1 MKDIVLLGPTAVG
14 KTEFAIKLAMKIDAE
29 IISADSVQIHK
40 YLDIGSAKPTKKEQ
54 SLVKHHLIDI
64 KKPDE
69 SFSAGEFVGAVNKI
83 VEQIHIRGK
92 NVIIVGGSGFYVNSL
107 LFGLDGI
114 EPVDLKIKRF
124 FDDINDI
131 YCSEYLY
138 KWLSVIDKNWAEKI
152 HKNDSQRIKRGLSVY
167 VSTGKLLS
175 ECFTAAKSLSDHFS
189 VFILFAE
196 KNFLDKRIERRAEKM
211 IQSGLIDE
219 VKKLIYMG
227 YAQTAPLKSIGYRET
242 LEFLSTSMTK
252 QQLIGLITKNTKSYA
267 KRQMTF
273 FRSRFKDASW
283 INIQNESLEE
293 FIARLE
299 P

>member
-64 KKPDE
+64 KKPNE
-69 SFSAGEFVGAVNKI
+69 NFSAGEFAAAADKTI
-83 VEQIHIRGK
+83 EQIHRMGK
-92 NVIIVGGSGFYVNSL
+92 NVIIVGGSGFYVDSL
-107 LFGLDGI
+107 LFGFDEI
-114 EPVDLKIKRF
+114 EPADPKIKHF
-124 FDDINDI
+124 FDDIDDI
-131 YCSEYLY
+131 YSGDYLY
-138 KWLSVIDKNWAEKI
+138 KWLEVIDKKWAEKVN
-152 HKNDSQRIKRGLSVY
+152 KNDSQRIKRGLSVY
-167 VSTGKLLS
+167 LSTGKLLS
-175 ECFTAAKSLSDHFS
+175 EYFTTAKSLSDHFS
-189 VFILFAE
+189 VFILFTE
-196 KNFLDKRIERRAEKM
+196 KNFLNKRIESRAENM
-211 IQSGLIDE
+211 IQSGLINE
-219 VKKLIYMG
+219 VKELINLE
-227 YAQTAPLKSIGYRET
+227 YAQAAPLKSIGYRET

-252 QQLIGLITKNTKSYA
+252 QQLIESITKNTKLYA

-293 FIARLE
+293 FIVRLE